1 MSAAIGRPTIGNCL
15 CAYKGLTLALVVA
28 RSESLGYE
36 FPDQVN
42 PADFMMDII
51 GGDVHCERDPT
62 LKHTDLPQKWID
74 DTTFSQRE
82 PSAAAADAGGDL
94 ADPKNREGAT
104 FEEQFKLFAKRA
116 LKQQF
121 RPFSAFVTDCV
132 LIYGAG
138 ACLGLAQ
145 KNTALLQLPMSSALP
160 AIAVGLTTI
169 ISSTRNFGNER
180 VVYWREAASGLNRVA
195 YFLAKNV
202 ADIPRLLLIPIF
214 YFIMVRPMAGL
225 NPSCPRV
232 SPARRQFEFTGVLYN
247 NDTSERVHMLG
258 AYTILLFAVWAV
270 SGV

>member
-1 MSAAIGRPTIGNCL
+1 MAEERPNASLTAEEKAA
-15 CAYKGLTLALVVA
+15 KKA
-28 RSESLGYE
+28 R
-36 FPDQVN
+36 
-42 PADFMMDII
+42 
-51 GGDVHCERDPT
+51 
-62 LKHTDLPQKWID
+62 
-74 DTTFSQRE
+74 
-82 PSAAAADAGGDL
+82 
-94 ADPKNREGAT
+94 
-104 FEEQFKLFAKRA
+104 KRA

-225 NPSCPRV
+225 KPSCPQV
-232 SPARRQFEFTGVLYN
+232 SPTHPSGGSLSSRACSTTTTRARECTCSARTPSCCSRCGP
-247 NDTSERVHMLG
+247 S
-258 AYTILLFAVWAV
+258 AAWAIC
-270 SGV
+270 SRR

>member
-1 MSAAIGRPTIGNCL
+1 M
-15 CAYKGLTLALVVA
+15 TLALVVA

-225 NPSCPRV
+225 KHHRVRVSHPPGGSLSSRACSTTTTRARECTCWARTPSCCSRCGP
-232 SPARRQFEFTGVLYN
+232 SAACKFS
-247 NDTSERVHMLG
+247 TSSCALACG
-258 AYTILLFAVWAV
+258 A
-270 SGV
+270 